1 MSKRKPANPSYDK
14 SHFTRTATSTKAI
27 NLSAINFR
35 GGIRL

>member
-1 MSKRKPANPSYDK
+1 MSKRRPANPAKDK

-27 NLSAINFR
+27 NLSTINFR